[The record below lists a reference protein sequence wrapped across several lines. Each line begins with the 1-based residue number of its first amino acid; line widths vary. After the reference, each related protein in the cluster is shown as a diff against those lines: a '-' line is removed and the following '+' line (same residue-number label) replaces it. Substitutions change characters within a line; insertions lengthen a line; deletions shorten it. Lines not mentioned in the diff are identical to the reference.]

1 MWKWTRPDNIQLL
14 ILDGD
19 TLEEEFL
26 TYPYSKDDKVIKT
39 VVVTK
44 SDKLTG
50 HKNSIKFFDFYDLI
64 QEIIGKE
71 KCESYSIISISIDIL
86 FLKSMMEYHIGTIPV
101 GTLIYDFLKNIP
113 DYTVQNIN
121 SIEKILN
128 LDTKG
133 YGAEIFA
140 TYNSSR
146 NKMPLLR

>member
-64 QEIIGKE
+64 QEIIEKE
-71 KCESYSIISISIDIL
+71 KCESYSIISISKDIL
-86 FLKSMMEYHIGTIPV
+86 FLKSMMEYHIGTILV
-101 GTLIYDFLKNIP
+101 KKFLILIQKDM
-113 DYTVQNIN
+113 VQKSLQHIVHQERKCHYY
-121 SIEKILN
+121 IVMN
-128 LDTKG
+128 L
-133 YGAEIFA
+133 
-140 TYNSSR
+140 
-146 NKMPLLR
+146 LC

>member
-1 MWKWTRPDNIQLL
+1 MWKWTRSDNIQLL

-64 QEIIGKE
+64 HEIIEKE
-71 KCESYSIISISIDIL
+71 NVNLIQL
-86 FLKSMMEYHIGTIPV
+86 FL
-101 GTLIYDFLKNIP
+101 
-113 DYTVQNIN
+113 
-121 SIEKILN
+121 
-128 LDTKG
+128 
-133 YGAEIFA
+133 
-140 TYNSSR
+140 
-146 NKMPLLR
+146 

>member
-64 QEIIGKE
+64 QEIIEKE
-71 KCESYSIISISIDIL
+71 KCESYSIISISKDIL
-86 FLKSMMEYHIGTIPV
+86 FLKSMMEYHIGTILV
-101 GTLIYDFLKNIP
+101 GTLIYDF
-113 DYTVQNIN
+113 
-121 SIEKILN
+121 
-128 LDTKG
+128 
-133 YGAEIFA
+133 
-140 TYNSSR
+140 
-146 NKMPLLR
+146 